1 MSRDHG
7 PEGCFEFNKERDYA
21 SESDALMSVLGAA
34 KHLAYRNPIVK
45 MKTHTMPALKLL
57 EKSAQVLSPD
67 TTLYAVRN
75 VLLQRVGTQSAFKR
89 VLEQDDFKEVQPRDT
104 VKRFMRL
111 CSALYGAED
120 DFKRA
125 NHLL

>member
-1 MSRDHG
+1 
-7 PEGCFEFNKERDYA
+7 
-21 SESDALMSVLGAA
+21 MSVLSAA

-67 TTLYAVRN
+67 TTLYAVRD

-111 CSALYGAED
+111 CSACMEQKATSREPT
-120 DFKRA
+120 
-125 NHLL
+125 HLL